1 MSIASDTGLP
11 LPGWVILPSTSIEPE
26 VSTTWISASACP
38 MAERNWFP
46 SPRPFQA
53 SLTNPGTSTSF
64 MGIYRQPSMHAEFN
78 GLSFNPNSLQ
88 THMSQTYAVP
98 MLGFFV
104 VNGKLEIFA
113 FRRVAALNKVVFPVF
128 VLPIMAM
135 VGKQNNPQ
143 LNNR

>member
-1 MSIASDTGLP
+1 
-11 LPGWVILPSTSIEPE
+11 
-26 VSTTWISASACP
+26 
-38 MAERNWFP
+38 
-46 SPRPFQA
+46 
-53 SLTNPGTSTSF
+53 
-64 MGIYRQPSMHAEFN
+64 
-78 GLSFNPNSLQ
+78 LQ

>member
-1 MSIASDTGLP
+1 
-11 LPGWVILPSTSIEPE
+11 
-26 VSTTWISASACP
+26 
-38 MAERNWFP
+38 
-46 SPRPFQA
+46 
-53 SLTNPGTSTSF
+53 
-64 MGIYRQPSMHAEFN
+64 
-78 GLSFNPNSLQ
+78 LQ

-113 FRRVAALNKVVFPVF
+113 FRRVAALNKVVFPVL